1 MGIYAQRRAPAPG
14 GSSHGRDR
22 DRSRDRGRMDRSETG
37 GFPTI
42 GSWRDRDEDKKSGGG
57 SWRDRDEDKKGG
69 GGNSDIDAL
78 ASKHKV
84 DDRTKRRFEEVME
97 KRKSTASED
106 LRTVR
111 DMLSEA
117 YYPSK
122 VLWKLLDQME
132 DGTFKGSSQK
142 KEEEKESDK
151 DARKDDRKVEDD
163 RKDNDDRKD
172 KDDRQDDKG
181 EKEEPKATD

>member
-1 MGIYAQRRAPAPG
+1 MG
-14 GSSHGRDR
+14 
-22 DRSRDRGRMDRSETG
+22 
-37 GFPTI
+37 
-42 GSWRDRDEDKKSGGG
+42 
-57 SWRDRDEDKKGG
+57 EDKKGG

-97 KRKSTASED
+97 KRRSTASED

-132 DGTFKGSSQK
+132 DGTFKGSSRK
-142 KEEEKESDK
+142 KDEEKESDK
-151 DARKDDRKVEDD
+151 DARKDKDDRKVEDD
-163 RKDNDDRKD
+163 RKYNDDRKD
-172 KDDRQDDKG
+172 NDDRQDKDDKKDQDDRKDKADDKEKTADDKG
-181 EKEEPKATD
+181 EKEEAKATEEGPKGEKKKS